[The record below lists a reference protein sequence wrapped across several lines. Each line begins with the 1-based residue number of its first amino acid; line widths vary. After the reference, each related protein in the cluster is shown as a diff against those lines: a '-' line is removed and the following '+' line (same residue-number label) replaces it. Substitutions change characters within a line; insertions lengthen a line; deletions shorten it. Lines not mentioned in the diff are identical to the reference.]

1 MQGWRNGYPPI
12 YIYMLST
19 GGGGDHIYIYI
30 YVQSLLELAGAGVSL
45 LGRLFTKEDLPM
57 ASTIPLRS
65 DTRRVGTRCSQDSLH
80 FRLLLMFAGWLQ
92 CAQDAPCM
100 EWSYALQWRVLQA
113 ATLTMHDHRI
123 LFGCQCRNSG
133 PCGST
138 SGQVV
143 IQPHHSAQHFSSL
156 RLGIFILLHTFYRI
170 YTACDM
176 QLDRVQFC
184 EQSSLHG
191 FCCISDMAANSA

>member
-1 MQGWRNGYPPI
+1 MGWVGASYGYVSKRIPVSKPDTRVANRRAKLQKCRGGGMATHPYI
-12 YIYMLST
+12 YIYAVN
-19 GGGGDHIYIYI
+19 GGGGRPYIYI

-133 PCGST
+133 RAVA
-138 SGQVV
+138 QV
-143 IQPHHSAQHFSSL
+143 
-156 RLGIFILLHTFYRI
+156 
-170 YTACDM
+170 DKW
-176 QLDRVQFC
+176 
-184 EQSSLHG
+184 
-191 FCCISDMAANSA
+191 